1 MSSVVSILIIEMS
14 EPADGLVQ
22 DLVAFLERR
31 GDCQIRTP
39 LLLHNPEDR
48 IGQRLMFPG
57 LELRIKEQAVYRNNE
72 LIPLSHY
79 EFFTLYY
86 LAKHLGWVFS
96 KKQIYEAVWKDPGE
110 DCGAAVSNVI
120 CQLRRKLWPENPKGG
135 YIKTVH
141 NSGYK
146 FEV

>member
-1 MSSVVSILIIEMS
+1 
-14 EPADGLVQ
+14 
-22 DLVAFLERR
+22 
-31 GDCQIRTP
+31 
-39 LLLHNPEDR
+39 
-48 IGQRLMFPG
+48 MFPG

-86 LAKHLGWVFS
+86 LAKHPGWVFR
-96 KKQIYEAVWKDPGE
+96 KKQIYEAVRNDPGE
-110 DCGAAVSNVI
+110 NCGAAVSSVI
-120 CQLRRKLWPENPKGG
+120 SQLRRKLWPENPKGG

>member
-1 MSSVVSILIIEMS
+1 MSSVVSILIIEVS
-14 EPADGLVQ
+14 EQDDGLVQ
-22 DLVAFLERR
+22 DLVAFLEER
-31 GDCQIRTP
+31 GDCQIHTFST
-39 LLLHNPEDR
+39 LHNPDDQSSR
-48 IGQRLMFPG
+48 RLVFPG

-86 LAKHLGWVFS
+86 LAKHPGWVFS
-96 KKQIYEAVWKDPGE
+96 KNQIYEAVWKDPGE
-110 DCGAAVSNVI
+110 DCGAAVSSVI
-120 CQLRRKLWPENPKGG
+120 SQLRRKLWPENPKGG

-146 FEV
+146 FEA